1 MDELDYLI
9 ISELMLDPQISFL
22 QLAKKLKISSF
33 TIKSRYDK
41 MLKEGMINKPIIN
54 IDLSKLGYQG
64 KAFLLIT
71 NAPNQPKQNTI
82 KAIKKIKNIIM
93 VTEII
98 GPYDI
103 FAISP
108 IVNFQGIRELI
119 SEVKK
124 IPSVQRV
131 NISCISDTNF
141 PINLSFGKTVSQLS
155 RDIAANI
162 KK

>member
-9 ISELMLDPQISFL
+9 LGELVLDPQISFL

-41 MLKEGMINKPIIN
+41 MLNEGMINKPVIN

-64 KAFLLIT
+64 KAFLLI
-71 NAPNQPKQNTI
+71 NNVPNQPKKNTV
-82 KAIKKIKNIIM
+82 KAMKKIKNIIM
-93 VTEII
+93 VTEVI

-103 FAISP
+103 FAVSP

-131 NISCISDTNF
+131 NISCISDIEF
-141 PINLSFGKTVSQLS
+141 PIKLDFGKTVSELS
-155 RDIAANI
+155 RDLAANT